1 MNIEFF
7 TRLSSIV
14 FAAITSLSIPIIYP
28 DLNSLS
34 QCWSTDLQPLFII
47 SNIVTSYL
55 FFTLPN
61 WRMSSIFLILLTA
74 FPHTTFLGAH
84 NLFAI
89 CFFISSIYTLWS
101 VKRLPLYY
109 WLFSFSLFFMLF
121 SLMWG
126 EALAILVLCAYHLHL
141 LTYKERLYNRNL

>member
-34 QCWSTDLQPLFII
+34 QCWSTDLQPIFII
-47 SNIVTSYL
+47 SNVVTSYL
-55 FFTLPN
+55 FFSLPS
-61 WRMSSIFLILLTA
+61 WKVPSIFLILLTA
-74 FPHTTFLGAH
+74 FSHSLFLEAH

-89 CFFISSIYTLWS
+89 GFFFSSIYSLWFI
-101 VKRLPLYY
+101 KRLPIYY
-109 WLFSFSLFFMLF
+109 WLFFISLLIMSFSLI
-121 SLMWG
+121 WG
-126 EALAILVLCAYHLHL
+126 EVLAIWVLCVYHLHL
-141 LTYKERLYNRNL
+141 LLYKEKLYNRNL

>member
-126 EALAILVLCAYHLHL
+126 EALAILVLCTYHLHL